1 MVEER
6 RETARQNT
14 LRDEKV
20 PVDKEHVPTKLGLD
34 FLAKFYRLLKGAG
47 LYDRK
52 NIHMDR
58 LTEDCLE
65 AIQAV
70 MDLEGQLYLKLVRDN
85 LFFNNYR
92 LQVRADRYTVLRG
105 LLQELRKRWIGEI
118 EITEKI
124 TGEQLKEFVY
134 LMVSVE
140 ENNETNYLVI
150 NRKLEFRDIRM
161 IHTGKLESF
170 RDEEIYVDSE
180 DQKRQSKEIYF
191 KSINLVKEVMEGVKQ
206 QKALNVRKAK
216 RLMQSAVN
224 SIIQDDSTLLGLANI
239 KNYDD
244 YTFNHSVN
252 VAIYAIA
259 LGQRI
264 GVPKKHLAHLGM
276 SGLFHDA
283 GKTRIP
289 KEILNKTEKLTAE
302 EWVIMRAHPI
312 IGAEIVISMKEWG
325 ELSTRMI
332 DASFEHHLKYDLTG
346 YPKLARRRK
355 VSLFGR
361 IVAIADFYDA
371 LVRPR
376 VYNRYPFVSEK
387 ILGFMLERSGK
398 DFDPALVKVFVNM
411 LGVFPLGTL
420 VLLNTNEMGIVAQ
433 VQEDTELIDHPK
445 VWILSYSDGEYR
457 KGRMV
462 DLREMDETSGEF
474 KRTIVKTLDPNEYN
488 INVAEFLI

>member
-140 ENNETNYLVI
+140 DNNETNYLVI